1 MTKKTQEM
9 PLLMLVNDITALSA
23 EEVAKIK
30 HYIAMGTIFDVQFKD
45 AAGAMFIPVEFAD
58 DVKNEAGEVTTPAFV
73 SVIKGGS
80 VVKIDIVLG
89 APTITGETPFAEST
103 EVEIEAPAGAS
114 IFYTTDG
121 STPTAESTSYSE
133 AIELTA
139 TTTIKAIAIDGVLE
153 SGVASKTFTKS

>member
-1 MTKKTQEM
+1 
-9 PLLMLVNDITALSA
+9 MLVNSITALSS

-58 DVKNEAGEVTTPAFV
+58 VVKNEAGEVTTPAFV

-80 VVKIDIVLG
+80 VVKTDIVLG
-89 APTITGETPFAEST
+89 APTITGETPFDEST
-103 EVEIEAPAGAS
+103 EVEITAPDGAS

-121 STPTAESTSYSE
+121 STPTAESTAYSE